1 MWAIVYED
9 SSSYLLPYRSRKI
22 AKVALDTCSGNL
34 KGRIIRVLIK
44 EVK

>member
-1 MWAIVYED
+1 MKQKTKLYSKKNVKMLNE
-9 SSSYLLPYRSRKI
+9 L
-22 AKVALDTCSGNL
+22 G